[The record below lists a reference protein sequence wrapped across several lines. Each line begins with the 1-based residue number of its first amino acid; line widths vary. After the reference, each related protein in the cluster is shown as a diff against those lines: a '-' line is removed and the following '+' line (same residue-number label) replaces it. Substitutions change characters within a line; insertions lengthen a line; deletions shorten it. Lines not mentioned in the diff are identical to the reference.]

1 MSGEL
6 RSPVEEALE
15 NQPFGALQLRVV
27 LLCALMQAFDGF
39 DLGTIG
45 MAAPSL
51 SKAWGVAP
59 PLFTTAFVMSSVGIL
74 VGALLSGPLGDR
86 FGRKPLLIISVAFIA
101 VFSVLSALAWS
112 IPSITVMRFL
122 TGLGIGG
129 AMPVT
134 VALTSD
140 YSPSHRRGTLI
151 MLMFCGNTLGGFL
164 GGQLVAQI
172 LPIFGWQS
180 IFLAGGIPPLLLIP
194 ILMAFLPES
203 PRFLIAH
210 RAEAPA
216 TQDILRQLN
225 VSAQAAATKLVDVV
239 QGNPVQQLFTGG
251 LAIST
256 ILVWIVFFANLLNMY
271 LFSYWMPT
279 VLTLSGLKPETAV
292 FYASMFSLGGI
303 LSTALLGPMID
314 RFGAPRVLAC
324 SFAFG
329 RGLHPR
335 GRSLQSAGAFHHD
348 SHSRRWCGDDRKP
361 ARRQRH
367 GRGVV
372 SGADPLDRRR
382 LGARDRAARRHC
394 RSGAGWRVAGVRPA
408 AEADLPVRVRSGA
421 DRRPRHDPADR
432 KSRQT
437 SRRDGAGGAAR
448 NGMMANRPKWA
459 CEAIR
464 TRPFPESPSCSIKKS
479 VHCPAHS

>member
-27 LLCALMQAFDGF
+27 LLCALVQAFDGF

-51 SKAWGVAP
+51 SKAWGVP
-59 PLFTTAFVMSSVGIL
+59 PAAFTTAFVMSSVGIL
-74 VGALLSGPLGDR
+74 VGALASGPLGDR
-86 FGRKPLLIISVAFIA
+86 FGRKPLLIISVGFIA
-101 VFSVLSALAWS
+101 VFSILSAFAWS
-112 IPSITVMRFL
+112 IPSITAMRFL

-140 YSPSHRRGTLI
+140 YSPVQRRGTLI
-151 MLMFCGNTLGGFL
+151 MLMFCGNTVGGFL

-194 ILMAFLPES
+194 ILMAWLPES

-210 RAEAPA
+210 RADAPA
-216 TQDILRQLN
+216 TKEILRRLN
-225 VSAQAAATKLVDVV
+225 VSAQAAASKLVDVA
-239 QGNPVQQLFTGG
+239 QGNPVGQLFTGG

-256 ILVWIVFFANLLNMY
+256 ILLWVAFFANLLNMY

-279 VLTLSGLKPETAV
+279 VLTLSGLTPENAI
-292 FYASMFSLGGI
+292 FYASSFQLGGI
-303 LSTALLGPMID
+303 LSTVLLGPMID

-324 SFAFG
+324 SFASGVLFILLV
-329 RGLHPR
+329 GLGNLPAPYIMIPIL
-335 GRSLQSAGAFHHD
+335 GAGAAMIG
-348 SHSRRWCGDDRKP
+348 SQLGANAMAAGLYP
-361 ARRQRH
+361 ARIRST
-367 GRGVV
+367 GV
-372 SGADPLDRRR
+372 GWALGIGR
-382 LGARDRAARRHC
+382 LGGIAGPALGGALLAFGLPPKQIFLCACGPALIAALATILLTVKAARDRDVVAPATQTRAA
-394 RSGAGWRVAGVRPA
+394 
-408 AEADLPVRVRSGA
+408 
-421 DRRPRHDPADR
+421 
-432 KSRQT
+432 
-437 SRRDGAGGAAR
+437 
-448 NGMMANRPKWA
+448 
-459 CEAIR
+459 
-464 TRPFPESPSCSIKKS
+464 
-479 VHCPAHS
+479 

>member
-1 MSGEL
+1 MSAEL

-27 LLCALMQAFDGF
+27 LLCALVQAFDGF

-74 VGALLSGPLGDR
+74 IGALLSGPLGDR
-86 FGRKPLLIISVAFIA
+86 FGRKPLLIISVAFIGI
-101 VFSVLSALAWS
+101 FSVASAFAWS
-112 IPSITVMRFL
+112 IPSITMMRFM

-140 YSPSHRRGTLI
+140 YSPIQRRGTLI

-180 IFLAGGIPPLLLIP
+180 IFFAGGLPPLLLIP
-194 ILMAFLPES
+194 FLVMFLPEA

-210 RAEAPA
+210 RPDAPE
-216 TQDILRQLN
+216 TQDILRRLN
-225 VSAQAAATKLVDVV
+225 VRPQVAASRMVDVAK
-239 QGNPVQQLFTGG
+239 GNPVQQLFTGG
-251 LAIST
+251 LAVST
-256 ILVWIVFFANLLNMY
+256 ILLWIAFFANLLNMY

-279 VLTLSGLKPETAV
+279 VLTLSGFKPENAI
-292 FYASMFSLGGI
+292 FYASMFQLGGI

-314 RFGAPRVLAC
+314 KFGAPRVLAC
-324 SFAFG
+324 SFASGVVFILTI
-329 RGLHPR
+329 GLYTLPAPWIMIPIL
-335 GRSLQSAGAFHHD
+335 GAGAAMIG
-348 SHSRRWCGDDRKP
+348 SQLGANAMAAGLYP
-361 ARRQRH
+361 ARIRST
-367 GRGVV
+367 GV
-372 SGADPLDRRR
+372 GWALGIGR
-382 LGARDRAARRHC
+382 LGGIAGPALGGSLLAFGLPPKQIFLCACGPALIAAIATVLLTVKAPKQRD
-394 RSGAGWRVAGVRPA
+394 VVVPA
-408 AEADLPVRVRSGA
+408 
-421 DRRPRHDPADR
+421 
-432 KSRQT
+432 T
-437 SRRDGAGGAAR
+437 
-448 NGMMANRPKWA
+448 
-459 CEAIR
+459 
-464 TRPFPESPSCSIKKS
+464 PST
-479 VHCPAHS
+479 A

>member
-1 MSGEL
+1 MSGEV

-27 LLCALMQAFDGF
+27 LLCALVQAFDGF

-59 PLFTTAFVMSSVGIL
+59 PAFTTAFVMSSVGIL

-86 FGRKPLLIISVAFIA
+86 FGRKPLLIISVGFIA
-101 VFSVLSALAWS
+101 VFSILSAFAWS
-112 IPSITVMRFL
+112 IPSITAMRFL

-140 YSPSHRRGTLI
+140 YSPIQRRGTLI

-194 ILMAFLPES
+194 ILMAWLPES

-210 RAEAPA
+210 RADAPA
-216 TQDILRQLN
+216 TKEILRRLN
-225 VSAQAAATKLVDVV
+225 VSAQAAASKLVDVA
-239 QGNPVQQLFTGG
+239 QGNPVRQLFTGG
-251 LAIST
+251 LAIPT
-256 ILVWIVFFANLLNMY
+256 ILLWVAFFANLLNMY

-279 VLTLSGLKPETAV
+279 VLTLSGLAPADAI
-292 FYASMFSLGGI
+292 FYASSFQLGGI
-303 LSTALLGPMID
+303 LSTVLLGPMID

-324 SFAFG
+324 SFASGVVFILLV
-329 RGLHPR
+329 GLGNLPAPYIMIPIL
-335 GRSLQSAGAFHHD
+335 GAGAAMIG
-348 SHSRRWCGDDRKP
+348 SQLGANAMAAGLYP
-361 ARRQRH
+361 ARIRST
-367 GRGVV
+367 GV
-372 SGADPLDRRR
+372 GWALGIGR
-382 LGARDRAARRHC
+382 LGGIAGPALGGALLAFGLPPKQIFLCACGPALIAALATILLTVKAARDRHAVAPTTQTRAA
-394 RSGAGWRVAGVRPA
+394 
-408 AEADLPVRVRSGA
+408 
-421 DRRPRHDPADR
+421 
-432 KSRQT
+432 
-437 SRRDGAGGAAR
+437 
-448 NGMMANRPKWA
+448 
-459 CEAIR
+459 
-464 TRPFPESPSCSIKKS
+464 
-479 VHCPAHS
+479 

>member
-1 MSGEL
+1 MSVEV

-15 NQPFGALQLRVV
+15 NQLFGALQLRVV
-27 LLCALMQAFDGF
+27 LLCALVQAFDGF

-59 PLFTTAFVMSSVGIL
+59 QLFTTAFVMSSVGIL

-86 FGRKPLLIISVAFIA
+86 FGRKPLLIISVAFIGI
-101 VFSVLSALAWS
+101 FSVASAFAWS
-112 IPSITVMRFL
+112 IPSITMMRFM

-140 YSPSHRRGTLI
+140 YSPIQRRGTLI

-180 IFLAGGIPPLLLIP
+180 IFFAGGIPPLLLIP
-194 ILMAFLPES
+194 FLMMFLPES

-210 RAEAPA
+210 RGDAPE
-216 TQDILRQLN
+216 TQDILRRLN
-225 VSAQAAATKLVDVV
+225 IRPQVAASKMVDVAK
-239 QGNPVQQLFTGG
+239 GNPVQQLFTGG
-251 LAIST
+251 LAVST
-256 ILVWIVFFANLLNMY
+256 ILLWIAFFANLLNMY

-279 VLTLSGLKPETAV
+279 VLTLSGFKPENAI

-314 RFGAPRVLAC
+314 KFGAPRVLAC
-324 SFAFG
+324 SFASGVVFVLVI
-329 RGLHPR
+329 GLYTLPAPWIMVPIL
-335 GRSLQSAGAFHHD
+335 GAGAAMIG
-348 SHSRRWCGDDRKP
+348 SQLGANAMAAGLYP
-361 ARRQRH
+361 ARIRST
-367 GRGVV
+367 GV
-372 SGADPLDRRR
+372 GWALGIGR
-382 LGARDRAARRHC
+382 LGGIAGPALGGSLLAFGLPPKQIFLCACGPALIAAIATVLLTVKAPKQRD
-394 RSGAGWRVAGVRPA
+394 VVVPA
-408 AEADLPVRVRSGA
+408 
-421 DRRPRHDPADR
+421 
-432 KSRQT
+432 T
-437 SRRDGAGGAAR
+437 
-448 NGMMANRPKWA
+448 
-459 CEAIR
+459 
-464 TRPFPESPSCSIKKS
+464 PST
-479 VHCPAHS
+479 A

>member
-1 MSGEL
+1 MSGEP

-27 LLCALMQAFDGF
+27 LLCALVQAFDGF

-59 PLFTTAFVMSSVGIL
+59 ALFTGAFVMSSVGIL

-86 FGRKPLLIISVAFIA
+86 YGRKPLLIISVAFIA
-101 VFSVLSALAWS
+101 VFSVLSAFAWS

-140 YSPSHRRGTLI
+140 YSPIHRRGTLI

-172 LPIFGWQS
+172 LPVYGWQS
-180 IFLAGGIPPLLLIP
+180 IFLAGGVPPLLLIP
-194 ILMAFLPES
+194 ILMVFLPES

-210 RAEAPA
+210 RADAPA
-216 TQDILRQLN
+216 TQRILRRLN
-225 VSAQAAATKLVDVV
+225 VSAQAAASKLVDVA
-239 QGNPVQQLFTGG
+239 QGNPVRQLFTGG
-251 LAIST
+251 LAIAT
-256 ILVWIVFFANLLNMY
+256 VLVWIVFFANLLNMY

-279 VLTLSGLKPETAV
+279 VLTLSGLMPETAV
-292 FYASMFSLGGI
+292 FYASMFQLGGI

-314 RFGAPRVLAC
+314 KFGAPRVLAC
-324 SFAFG
+324 SFASGVIFILAV
-329 RGLHPR
+329 GLYNQPTAFIMIPIL
-335 GRSLQSAGAFHHD
+335 GAGAAMIG
-348 SHSRRWCGDDRKP
+348 SQLGANAMVAALYP
-361 ARRQRH
+361 ARIRST
-367 GRGVV
+367 GV
-372 SGADPLDRRR
+372 GWALGIGR
-382 LGARDRAARRHC
+382 LGGIAGPAIGGALLAFGLPPKQIFLCACGPALIAAGATLLLTVKAARHREVM
-394 RSGAGWRVAGVRPA
+394 APA
-408 AEADLPVRVRSGA
+408 AQPGTA
-421 DRRPRHDPADR
+421 
-432 KSRQT
+432 
-437 SRRDGAGGAAR
+437 
-448 NGMMANRPKWA
+448 
-459 CEAIR
+459 
-464 TRPFPESPSCSIKKS
+464 
-479 VHCPAHS
+479 